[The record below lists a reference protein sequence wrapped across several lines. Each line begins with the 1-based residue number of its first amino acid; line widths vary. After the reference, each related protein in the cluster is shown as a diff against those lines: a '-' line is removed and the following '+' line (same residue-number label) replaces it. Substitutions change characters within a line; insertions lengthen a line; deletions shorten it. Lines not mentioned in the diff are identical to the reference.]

1 MTNQPPYIN
10 LNGTFYPASEAIFQA
25 TNRAFRYGDALFET
39 IRVIN
44 GQPVN
49 LEAHF
54 ERLKKGMDILEFDK
68 SAGLTFHYLA
78 EQIQQTIDKNK
89 ITGGGKVRLTVYRD
103 AGGTYIPDSNK
114 KAFVIE
120 AEPLTANE
128 FSLNP
133 DGLSL
138 GICKKLKIQKSIF
151 SGIKTANALPYVIAG
166 IEARKQGLDDIILL
180 NHHNRICEAIASNI
194 FLYKNNTLYTPA
206 LDEGCIAGT
215 MRKTIID
222 IAQKM
227 GMTVFECT
235 LVQGN
240 LQQVDEIWLSNAIQ
254 GIKWVGELNGKSYGN
269 FTAQKIINELN
280 NLFG

>member
-1 MTNQPPYIN
+1 MTNTKYVNIN
-10 LNGTFYPASEAIFQA
+10 GRLVTTSKALLGVF
-25 TNRAFRYGDALFET
+25 NRAFRYGDALFET

-44 GQPVN
+44 GKPVN

-68 SAGLTFHYLA
+68 SEGLTFHYLA
-78 EQIQQTIDKNK
+78 EQIQETIHKNN
-89 ITGGGKVRLTVYRD
+89 ITAGGKVRLTVYRD
-103 AGGTYIPDSNK
+103 ASGTYIPDSNK

-120 AEPLTANE
+120 ADPLTGNE
-128 FSLNP
+128 FTLNP
-133 DGLSL
+133 TGISL
-138 GICKKLKIQKSIF
+138 GICKKLNIQKSIF
-151 SGIKTANALPYVIAG
+151 SGIKTANALLYVIAG

-180 NHHNRICEAIASNI
+180 NHHNRICEAISSNI

-206 LDEGCIAGT
+206 IDEGCVAGT
-215 MRKTIID
+215 MRKTIIN
-222 IAQKM
+222 IAQNM